1 MLVFLA
7 ISGLILSNSFLA
19 ISELSLIASKRQR
32 LLALAEE
39 GDLGAKIAYELAN
52 KPDKIIATSQIGLT
66 FLTLVEGAITGI
78 LLNPVFS
85 DIIGRVGFLKPFE
98 HFITLA
104 CSFAL
109 ITLLT
114 ILFGDIIPKRI
125 ALIYPEVIAIKLSP
139 ITSKVI
145 YCFSPIVTIFSYLS
159 DKILTLFGV
168 PINNANTVSAEDI
181 EDIFE
186 AGAQSGL
193 LVQTEKD
200 LLDNVWRM
208 DERQVSAL
216 MTPRSDIVY
225 IDLSASLED
234 NIEIILNHPS
244 KDIIVCNENLD
255 HVIGIAP
262 AKIWLKDIFKQLRQG
277 LENPKIAWSENLT
290 PVHTIPNSLS
300 LIETLDSF
308 RQFKTH
314 IALVY
319 NEFGHVEG
327 IITVSDLMNAVVGEY
342 PGVNTE
348 DLLIIKDVSG
358 KWLIDGLAAID
369 DVKQALEIEEFP
381 NEQLG
386 HYNTAAG
393 FALSILGRA
402 KGRLPKEFDRF
413 TYGGYLFE
421 VVDIDR
427 SFGYRIDRLMVQK
440 APELGELPEVI
451 QPR

>member
-7 ISGLILSNSFLA
+7 ITGLILSNSFLA
-19 ISELSLIASKRQR
+19 LAELSLIAAKKPR
-32 LLALAEE
+32 LFALAEE
-39 GDLGAKIAYELAN
+39 GDTAAGLAFELAA
-52 KPDKIIATSQIGLT
+52 KPDKIIATAQIGLT
-66 FLTLVEGAITGI
+66 FLVLVEGAVTGS

-85 DIIGRVGFLKPFE
+85 QMIGQIPLLKPFD
-98 HFITLA
+98 H
-104 CSFAL
+104 L
-109 ITLLT
+109 ITLVCSFTLITSLT

-125 ALIYPEVIAIKLSP
+125 ALVYPETIAVKLIP

-145 YCFSPIVTIFSYLS
+145 YCFSPLVKIFSYLS
-159 DKILTLFGV
+159 DKILTMFGI
-168 PINNANTVSAEDI
+168 PITNENTVSAEDI

-216 MTPRSDIVY
+216 MTPRSEIVY
-225 IDLSASLED
+225 VDLSASLED
-234 NIEIILNHPS
+234 NVEIILNNPA

-262 AKIWLKDIFKQLRQG
+262 AKIWLKDIFRQMRLG
-277 LENPKIAWSENLT
+277 VASPKISWSENLT

-327 IITVSDLMNAVVGEY
+327 IISVSDLMNAVVGEY
-342 PGVNTE
+342 PGMNSE
-348 DLLIIKDVSG
+348 NLLIIKDVSG
-358 KWLIDGLAAID
+358 KWLIDGMAAID
-369 DVKQALEIEEFP
+369 DVKQALEIEELP

-413 TYGGYLFE
+413 TYEGYLFE

-427 SFGYRIDRLMVQK
+427 TQGYRIDRLMVQR
-440 APELGELPEVI
+440 APEDNLLPTK
-451 QPR
+451 